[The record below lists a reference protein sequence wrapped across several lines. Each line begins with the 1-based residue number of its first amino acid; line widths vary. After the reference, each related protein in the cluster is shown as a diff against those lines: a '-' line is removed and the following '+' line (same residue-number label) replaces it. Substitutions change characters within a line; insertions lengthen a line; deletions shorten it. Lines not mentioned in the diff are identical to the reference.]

1 MHYQQA
7 MNPKKKQDIP
17 DQAEEVIHEEDPRI
31 AELNNKYLRALAD
44 YQNLE
49 KRMHTAIEQT
59 RAMTQ
64 KITLSRFINLL
75 DDMEKAEVFVQDQGL
90 QMVMKQFQQIL
101 NDAGVEELDL
111 LDKPFDPYTA
121 EAIEVVAGEMDN
133 VVAEVVRKGYRI
145 GDDVIRPAQVKVTKL
160 QN

>member
-1 MHYQQA
+1 

-17 DQAEEVIHEEDPRI
+17 DQTEEILQEEDPRI

-49 KRMHTAIEQT
+49 KRMQTAIEQT
-59 RAMTQ
+59 RTTTQ

-101 NDAGVEELDL
+101 NEAGVEELDL

-121 EAIEVVAGEMDN
+121 EALEVVPGDVDN

-145 GDDVIRPAQVKVTKL
+145 GDDIIRPAQVKVTQL